1 MTKIG
6 IIGAM
11 DIEVRLLTSKMTG
24 ADGIGQPEKTTI
36 ASVTYYDGEL
46 NGVNVVVV
54 KSGIGKVNAALC
66 AQRLVLLFG
75 VSHIINTG
83 IGGAV
88 AHGLTVLDMVISTD
102 ALYHDFDVTG
112 FGYQPCVIPQM
123 DVSDFVADEKMVSL
137 ASKAFEELS
146 ADENSGFQG
155 HKLVVGRIASG
166 DQFISSS
173 ESKAHIR
180 TLCNPACV
188 EMEGA
193 AIAHAC
199 FLNKVPFIIIRCIS
213 DMADDD
219 GENTYSFNEDTAAKM
234 SAELVL
240 KMLPRISA

>member
-11 DIEVRLLTSKMTG
+11 DIEVRLLTSRMTG
-24 ADGIGQPEKTTI
+24 ADGVGEAEKTTI
-36 ASVTYYDGEL
+36 ASVTYYDGQID
-46 NGVNVVVV
+46 GVNVVVV
-54 KSGIGKVNAALC
+54 RSGIGKVNAALC

-83 IGGAV
+83 IAGAV
-88 AHGLTVLDMVISTD
+88 AHGLSVLDMVISSD
-102 ALYHDFDVTG
+102 AMYHDFDVTP
-112 FGYQPCVIPQM
+112 FGYQSCVVPQM
-123 DVSDFVADEKMVSL
+123 EVSDFVADEKLVSL

-146 ADENSGFQG
+146 ADKESGFEG
-155 HKLVVGRIASG
+155 HKLVTGRVASG
-166 DQFISSS
+166 DQFISSQVQ
-173 ESKAHIR
+173 KAHIR

-199 FLNKVPFIIIRCIS
+199 YLNKVPFLIIRCIS
-213 DMADDD
+213 DMADDG
-219 GENTYSFNEDTAAKM
+219 GESTYSFNEDTAAKM

-240 KMLPRISA
+240 KLIAQI